1 MTMTFGPKLPRTDAI
16 ISEKLDDA
24 SVPGVIIEVDPE
36 EADRL
41 GAFLEDTLDEETAWE
56 SNADL

>member
-1 MTMTFGPKLPRTDAI
+1 MIFGPQLPCTDAI

-41 GAFLEDTLDEETAWE
+41 GAFLEDAIDEETAWE

>member
-1 MTMTFGPKLPRTDAI
+1 MTSVPKLPRRDAI
-16 ISEKLDDA
+16 LSANLDDA
-24 SVPGVIIEVDPE
+24 SISGVIVEVDPE

-41 GAFLEDTLDEETAWE
+41 GAFLEDAIDEETAWE